1 MRTRRFGFE
10 LYCEL
15 KSGVLTHPTERN
27 VIPSR
32 TEHARDPLLGT
43 RRERLVWAAAIAIV
57 VSVVYGLVL
66 AVDPRFFYID
76 DTESG
81 AVPNW
86 LQLGRIMRE
95 GEFPSL
101 VLDQWMAGN
110 YPVEGQGGLWNP
122 VQMAI
127 NYVSPSIDDLSMLAT
142 GVKLAFSIVLAFG
155 VYRVALAYGARPSW
169 AAVAATSAPFVG
181 FTLFFE
187 NTSWVTALIGTAWIM
202 NAWASS
208 ISYARGRSGPL
219 FPFVFLYLAISVGYV
234 HAAVMAGVMVG
245 SVAIGE
251 WVFQK
256 QWRPAAR
263 VAAVG
268 IAAAA
273 CGAITFLPG
282 VLTSSVTWRSGDE
295 GTFNDNFLT
304 APWSETLTAS
314 IPSSVTSIESWSGE
328 TTASPVTY
336 IAWFLVP
343 ALAFIAWRRVPE
355 ALRELTAPLILLVF
369 VLVFT
374 AGPSDIGPIRWPARV
389 LPFVAIVALILVLVL
404 VSRYGTWRQLR
415 PRLLA
420 AGLLTFVLVLRAGSS
435 GPELFGRH
443 LVSGLLIL
451 VVGGLVVLLASRV
464 STRAASAL
472 LIVTVAPVAMYQVA
486 SYDPPFDKW
495 WLPTSQS
502 EAKAQFPQ
510 WDGATLQL
518 GNRELTETSA
528 DDAEDPG
535 LPWHSQVYGNSAKIM
550 GLDYVNAYT
559 PVGFLD
565 FANLLCFEH
574 EGSTCSDAFRRLFQT
589 EPYTGKTFADLM
601 RLDRVVLQK
610 VQYPMAD
617 AQSPPPGWEWTT
629 PPTSDSQRQTYVLER
644 VAGLIPDDT
653 GRVVATVGAEAAPL
667 DSSAA
672 SENVRVSSAR
682 GGSIVFAR
690 LAWPGYTAT
699 LNGEPLQTKGLAGIF
714 LYVDVP
720 PGTSDADLAIEF
732 SPPGQK
738 LGLAGIAG
746 GLLLL
751 LVLVVLD
758 VRRRR
763 SDGRMIEDTSA
774 PSTREPRTSSANS

>member
-1 MRTRRFGFE
+1 MT
-10 LYCEL
+10 L
-15 KSGVLTHPTERN
+15 
-27 VIPSR
+27 SR
-32 TEHARDPLLGT
+32 TEHELGPALST
-43 RRERLVWAAAIAIV
+43 RKERLAWGAVIAFV
-57 VSVVYGLVL
+57 VVLGYLLVL
-66 AVDPRFFYID
+66 VVDPRFFYID

-86 LQLGRIMRE
+86 LQLGRIMRD
-95 GEFPSL
+95 GHFPSL
-101 VLDQWMAGN
+101 VLDQWMSGN

-122 VQMAI
+122 VQIAI
-127 NYVSPSIDDLSMLAT
+127 NYISPSIDNLVVLAT
-142 GVKLAFSIVLAFG
+142 GVKLGFSIVLAWG
-155 VYRVALAYGARPSW
+155 VYRVALAYGARPAW
-169 AAVAATSAPFVG
+169 AAVGASSAPFVG

-208 ISYARGRSGPL
+208 ISYARGKSGPIL
-219 FPFVFLYLAISVGYV
+219 PFVFLYLAISVGYV
-234 HAAVMAGVMVG
+234 HAAVMAGVMIG

-251 WVFQK
+251 WVFQRA
-256 QWRPAAR
+256 WRPAAR

-282 VLTSSVTWRSGDE
+282 VLTSSVTWRSGTE

-343 ALAFIAWRRVPE
+343 ALAFIAWRRVPN

-389 LPFVAIVALILVLVL
+389 LPFVAIVALILVVTLL
-404 VSRYGTWRQLR
+404 SRYGTLDRLR

-420 AGLLTFVLVLRAGSS
+420 AGLLTVVLVLRAGSS

-443 LVSGLLIL
+443 VVFGLLIL
-451 VVGGLVVLLASRV
+451 AVGALAIFIASRF
-464 STRAASAL
+464 STRATAAL
-472 LIVTVAPVAMYQVA
+472 LIATIAPVAMYQVA

-502 EAKAQFPQ
+502 EAKAEFPQ
-510 WDGATLQL
+510 WQGSTLQL
-518 GNRELTETSA
+518 GDRALTETSA
-528 DDAEDPG
+528 DNAEDTR

-559 PVGFLD
+559 PVGYLD
-565 FANLLCFEH
+565 FANLLCFQH
-574 EGSTCSDAFRRLFQT
+574 EGSTCEDAFRRVFQI
-589 EPYTGKTFADLM
+589 EPYTGKTYADLM

-610 VQYPMAD
+610 NQYALAD
-617 AQSPPPGWEWTT
+617 SKPAPPGWEWVT
-629 PPTSDSQRQTYVLER
+629 PPTRDSERQTYVLER
-644 VAGLIPDDT
+644 IGGLIPPDT
-653 GRVVATVGAEAAPL
+653 GRVVATVGAEAVPQSSDA
-667 DSSAA
+667 DS
-672 SENVRVSSAR
+672 EHVRVSSAA
-682 GGSIVFAR
+682 GGSVVFAR

-699 LNGEPLQTKGLAGIF
+699 LNGEPLQTKGLADIF
-714 LYVDVP
+714 LYVDLP
-720 PGTSDADLAIEF
+720 PGTTNADLDIEF
-732 SPPGQK
+732 TPPGQK
-738 LGLAGIAG
+738 LGLAGIG
-746 GLLLL
+746 GGL
-751 LVLVVLD
+751 LVLVVLVILD

-763 SDGRMIEDTSA
+763 SGRREDPTA
-774 PSTREPRTSSANS
+774 TEPAAEHGAVAANR

>member
-1 MRTRRFGFE
+1 M
-10 LYCEL
+10 
-15 KSGVLTHPTERN
+15 
-27 VIPSR
+27 IPSR
-32 TEHARDPLLGT
+32 TEHAHFSVLGS
-43 RRERLVWAAAIAIV
+43 RRERVAWGAAAALVVVVGYAVILAI
-57 VSVVYGLVL
+57 
-66 AVDPRFFYID
+66 DPRFFYID

-95 GEFPSL
+95 GHFPSL
-101 VLDQWMAGN
+101 VLDQWMTGN

-127 NYVSPSIDDLSMLAT
+127 NYISPSVDNLALLAT
-142 GVKLAFSIVLAFG
+142 VVKLGFSIALAWG
-155 VYRVALAYGARPSW
+155 VYRVALVYGSRPAW
-169 AAVAATSAPFVG
+169 AAVAGASAPFVG

-187 NTSWVTALIGTAWIM
+187 NTSWVTALMGTAWIM

-208 ISYARGRSGPL
+208 VRYARGRSGPIW
-219 FPFVFLYLAISVGYV
+219 PFVFLYLAISVGYV
-234 HAAVMAGVMVG
+234 HAAVMAGVMIG

-251 WVFQK
+251 YVFQRN
-256 QWRPAAR
+256 WRPALR
-263 VAAVG
+263 VASVG

-314 IPSSVTSIESWSGE
+314 IPSSVTSIESWTGE

-343 ALAFIAWRRVPE
+343 ALAFIAWRKVPT

-389 LPFVAIVALILVLVL
+389 LPFVAIIALILVTTL
-404 VSRYGTWRQLR
+404 VSRYGTFDKIR

-420 AGLLTFVLVLRAGSS
+420 ASLLTLVLVLRAGSS

-443 LVSGLLIL
+443 VVSGVFII
-451 VVGGLVVLLASRV
+451 VVGGCALYLAHRF
-464 STRAASAL
+464 STRATAAL
-472 LIVTVAPVAMYQVA
+472 LLATIAPVAMYQVA

-495 WLPTSQS
+495 WLPTSQA
-502 EAKAQFPQ
+502 EAKAEFPQ
-510 WDGATLQL
+510 WQGSTLQL
-518 GNRELTETSA
+518 GDRTLTETSA
-528 DDAEDPG
+528 TSEDDPK

-559 PVGFLD
+559 PVGYLD

-574 EGSTCSDAFRRLFQT
+574 EGSTCPDALRRVFQVDA
-589 EPYTGKTFADLM
+589 YTGKTYADLM
-601 RLDRVVLQK
+601 RLDRIVVQK
-610 VQYPMAD
+610 NQYPLAD
-617 AQSPPPGWEWTT
+617 TRQAPPGWTWVT
-629 PPTSDSQRQTYVLER
+629 PPTEDAERQTYVLER
-644 VAGLIPDDT
+644 TDGLIPDST
-653 GRVVATVGAEAAPL
+653 GRVVATVGATAVPQS
-667 DSSAA
+667 SSAE
-672 SENVRVSSAR
+672 SEHVLVSSPA
-682 GGSIVFAR
+682 GGSVVFAR

-699 LNGEPLQTKGLAGIF
+699 LNGEPLQTKGLGDIF
-714 LYVDVP
+714 LYVDLP
-720 PGTSDADLAIEF
+720 PGTNDAELAITF
-732 SPPGQK
+732 TPPGQK
-738 LGLAGIAG
+738 LGFAGMAG
-746 GLLLL
+746 GVLILI
-751 LVLVVLD
+751 VLVVMD

-763 SDGRMIEDTSA
+763 TEKTQVSKPDEENLDPESAEHSTSA
-774 PSTREPRTSSANS
+774 TNS